1 MCGVQHVQCKVLP
14 VLPSR
19 QHLKHWKHLYIL
31 RKSQYVCV
39 CLFFLVSRM
48 TRMILPARCAVV
60 EAALTTFSWSDSSFF
75 LFQTGFWSK
84 KWINKA
90 NVFVWLL
97 MFADIFL
104 FLFCFLHNGKKSM
117 IKIFDF
123 AQIKLVL
130 WRHLISVVWKWFG
143 LSKNNIKQTTLL
155 CRQNNTVRMPC
166 VQYCNLFNCDKSSVV
181 HSISVSSPP

>member
-1 MCGVQHVQCKVLP
+1 MCGFQHVQCKVLP

-19 QHLKHWKHLYIL
+19 QQLKHWKHLYIL

-39 CLFFLVSRM
+39 CFFFLVSRM
-48 TRMILPARCAVV
+48 TRMILAVRCAVV
-60 EAALTTFSWSDSSFF
+60 EATLTTFSWSDSFF
-75 LFQTGFWSK
+75 LFQTGFLSK

-104 FLFCFLHNGKKSM
+104 FLFCFLHNGKKSI

-130 WRHLISVVWKWFG
+130 WRHLISVVQLLCGNDLVYQRTTSNRPPCCAGK
-143 LSKNNIKQTTLL
+143 ITLL
-155 CRQNNTVRMPC
+155 ECRVCNTVIYST
-166 VQYCNLFNCDKSSVV
+166 VIKAV
-181 HSISVSSPP
+181 

>member
-75 LFQTGFWSK
+75 YSK
-84 KWINKA
+84 LDSG
-90 NVFVWLL
+90 V
-97 MFADIFL
+97 
-104 FLFCFLHNGKKSM
+104 
-117 IKIFDF
+117 
-123 AQIKLVL
+123 
-130 WRHLISVVWKWFG
+130 
-143 LSKNNIKQTTLL
+143 KNELIKQ
-155 CRQNNTVRMPC
+155 MS
-166 VQYCNLFNCDKSSVV
+166 LFDC
-181 HSISVSSPP
+181 